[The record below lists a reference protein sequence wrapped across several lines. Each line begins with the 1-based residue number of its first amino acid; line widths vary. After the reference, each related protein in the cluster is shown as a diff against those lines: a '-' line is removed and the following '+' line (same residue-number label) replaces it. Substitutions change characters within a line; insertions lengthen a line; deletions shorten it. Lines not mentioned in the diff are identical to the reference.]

1 MISSPLI
8 NSVITL
14 LNVRKSKILTYA
26 QVAMTEHQFKAFKGL
41 MLDELGK
48 NGFETELA
56 QLLDAG
62 KHSVDTRNRQE

>member
-1 MISSPLI
+1 MIGAQLI

-41 MLDELGK
+41 ILDELGK
-48 NGFETELA
+48 NGFETELE
-56 QLLDAG
+56 QLLNEG
-62 KHSVDTRNRQE
+62 KHSANQRNGQE